1 MKKITLVAMALLC
14 SVAFTDCA
22 AKKPVK
28 KAEPAVQQESD
39 TQRQIRELKE
49 QQELQRI
56 KQEMYRDSIK
66 AAREM
71 EKDIRGYDNDLNSTE
86 LVENTFIHTPCLDE
100 SIDTDEYMA
109 GLGISSPKTTESL
122 AMRTAREAAL
132 ADIAGR
138 YIGVIKNGVRD
149 FVKETNTRN
158 DEVISEGD
166 LDGAATSVGEKAINK
181 LAKVACRR
189 ITKTKKGGYICYMAV
204 HVSIDEV
211 ADEIARSMEVN
222 QVMRDKEKFLDFME
236 KELTKQAT
244 KQEAAELKKQKILEN
259 QELLESNKE

>member
-56 KQEMYRDSIK
+56 KQEMYRDSIR

-181 LAKVACRR
+181 LAKIACRR